1 MVQAIAVDD
10 EPVALD
16 IIRRHT
22 AGIPYLNLLATFTDA
37 RAGFD
42 FMAAN
47 RVDLIF
53 LDIQMP
59 GMNGLDLAR
68 RLSPEVQ
75 VVFVTAHADYAIDGF
90 ELAATDFLLKPI
102 NQERLV
108 KATSLVLRRAEQKGT
123 PQSIF
128 IKDGY
133 NLVRIDLARL
143 LYVRADD
150 NYLNFIES
158 SRYTLSR
165 MKMNDL
171 EKKMPSNFQRVHKSY
186 LVNLDAIEGLQNNRI
201 LIGKVEIPVSR
212 SVLPELKA
220 KLSASS

>member
-1 MVQAIAVDD
+1 MLQAIAIDD

-22 AGIPYLNLLATFTDA
+22 ADISHLNLLATFTDA
-37 RAGFD
+37 QEGFD
-42 FMAAN
+42 FARSN
-47 RVDLIF
+47 QIDLIF

-68 RLSPEVQ
+68 RLPPEVQ
-75 VVFVTAHADYAIDGF
+75 VIFVSAHADYAIDGF

-102 NQERLV
+102 NPERLT
-108 KATSLVLRRAEQKGT
+108 KATSLAFRRVEQGK

-150 NYLNFIES
+150 NYLNFVES

-186 LVNLDAIEGLQNNRI
+186 LVNLDAIESLQNNRI
-201 LIGKVEIPVSR
+201 LIGKAEIPVSR
-212 SVLPELKA
+212 SLLAALRA
-220 KLSASS
+220 KLSTSS